1 VIDDLLPFD
10 EEGNLLLP
18 ATSLSYELWP
28 MLLTKAL
35 LKVAA
40 LESVID
46 ISLIQDLYCQL
57 SVCTR
62 QW

>member
-18 ATSLSYELWP
+18 ATSLSHELWP

>member
-1 VIDDLLPFD
+1 MPFD

-18 ATSLSYELWP
+18 ATSIPYELWP

-40 LESVID
+40 LEFVTPFNTFGF
-46 ISLIQDLYCQL
+46 CFTFEM
-57 SVCTR
+57 V
-62 QW
+62 

>member
-1 VIDDLLPFD
+1 MIDDLLPFD

>member
-1 VIDDLLPFD
+1 MIDDLLPFD

-18 ATSLSYELWP
+18 ATSLSHELWP